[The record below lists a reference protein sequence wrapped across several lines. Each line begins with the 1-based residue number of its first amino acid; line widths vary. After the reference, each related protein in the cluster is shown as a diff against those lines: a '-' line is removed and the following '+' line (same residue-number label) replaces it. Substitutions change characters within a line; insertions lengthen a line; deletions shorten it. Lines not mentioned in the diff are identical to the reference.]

1 MNKALLGVILI
12 MVWGYLA
19 GIFFLVAFD
28 GEVTD
33 ASPLTLYQYWF
44 HYSTEPEI
52 KRWLSISSGLSVAV
66 MGGFALLIFAPSK
79 KSLFGD
85 ARFARRKEVKKS
97 GLFGNRGLVVGKLG
111 NRLLM
116 YAGYNAFL
124 SARARSGKGVSTVI
138 PNALVWPD
146 SFLAIDVKQEIWE
159 LTSAYRKHCGQDCYL
174 VNFMP
179 VDYRTHRYNP
189 LAYVSEDSNF
199 RIDDVQKIANMLLPD
214 KPNSDPLWTATPRT
228 FFLGIVL
235 YLLETP
241 GKPVTLGQVL
251 RETLADGDG
260 AAYFKRIIAK
270 RALAEKVRLASDAEA
285 IKQAGAD
292 LEAVLPT
299 DSNAREHIRLA
310 DMAVWYHLSASYR
323 ETLQAAMADRLK
335 AVPTAFD
342 ITNALEERASL
353 AVELRAA
360 KPLSAACVLAL
371 NSYTSIAAEK
381 TRSGIIVGLRASLEL
396 WMNPLV
402 DAATSANDFDLRD
415 IRKKK
420 LSIYLGVSPDNLE
433 RLAPLLNLF
442 FQQAIDLNTRERPEQ
457 NKSLKYLCL
466 LLMDEFTAIGAISG
480 LAKRIGYI
488 AGYGLRMLCV
498 IQSPSQLREVY
509 GKDAAETLKT
519 NHALSI
525 IFAPTATEKETAQNI
540 SDWLGYE
547 TVKNQSESSGM
558 GWFAKK
564 KSKNVSDSRRAL
576 MLPQEITGLGADNQ
590 LIIMEDMPPLI
601 AKKIR
606 YYREPE
612 FINRMKKVSR
622 SLRALGSKLPTREQL
637 EEAVR
642 KGELSAPVPLIK
654 LESHPLFTANEP
666 AEQTITV
673 VRAITAEDIPNLAA
687 VGLEKFA
694 VVWPVVEKPKPGEL
708 DVVGLHA
715 YTDKLYNALI
725 PLSGGQ
731 IEPTGI

>member
-1 MNKALLGVILI
+1 MNKALLSVVLI
-12 MVWGYLA
+12 TVWGYIA
-19 GIFFLVAFD
+19 GIFFLTAFD

-44 HYSTEPEI
+44 HYGTEPQIE
-52 KRWLSISSGLSVAV
+52 RWLSISGGLSAAV
-66 MGGFALLIFAPSK
+66 MAGFALLIFAPSK

-97 GLFGNRGLVVGKLG
+97 GLFGNKGLVVGKLG

-116 YAGYNAFL
+116 YSGYNAFL

-138 PNALVWPD
+138 PNALLWPD
-146 SFLAIDVKQEIWE
+146 SFIAIDVKQEIWE

-179 VDYRTHRYNP
+179 VDYRTHRFNP

-241 GKPVTLGQVL
+241 GKLVTLGQVL

-270 RALAEKVRLASDAEA
+270 RALAEKVRLSSDAEGK
-285 IKQAGAD
+285 KQAEAD

-299 DSNAREHIRLA
+299 DSNAQEHPRLP
-310 DMAVWYHLSASYR
+310 DMAVWYRLSASYR
-323 ETLQAAMADRLK
+323 ETLQAAMEDRTK

-353 AVELRAA
+353 GVELRAA

-371 NSYTSIAAEK
+371 NSYTSITAEK

-558 GWFAKK
+558 GWFAKR

-612 FINRMKKVSR
+612 FINRMKKVSK

-654 LESHPLFTANEP
+654 LESHQLFTAKEP
-666 AEQTITV
+666 AEQTIKV

-708 DVVGLHA
+708 DVAVLHGYA
-715 YTDKLYNALI
+715 DKLYNALI

>member
-12 MVWGYLA
+12 VVWGYIA
-19 GIFFLVAFD
+19 GIFFLAAFD
-28 GEVTD
+28 GEFTD

-44 HYSTEPEI
+44 HYGTEPEI
-52 KRWLSISSGLSVAV
+52 ERWLAISGGLSVAV

-85 ARFARRKEVKKS
+85 ARFAHHKEVKKS
-97 GLFGNRGLVVGKLG
+97 GLFGNKGLVVGKLG

-116 YAGYNAFL
+116 YSGYNAFL

-138 PNALVWPD
+138 PNALLWPD
-146 SFLAIDVKQEIWE
+146 SFIAIDIRQEIWD

-179 VDYRTHRYNP
+179 ADYRTHRQNP
-189 LAYVSEDSNF
+189 LAYISEDSNF
-199 RIDDVQKIANMLLPD
+199 RIDDVQKIANMLIPD
-214 KPNSDPLWTATPRT
+214 RPNSDPLWTATPRT
-228 FFLGIVL
+228 LFLGIVL

-251 RETLADGDG
+251 RETLAEGDG

-270 RALAEKVRLASDAEA
+270 RALGEKVRLASDAEG
-285 IKQAGAD
+285 IKQAVAD

-299 DSNAREHIRLA
+299 DSNAQEHPRLP
-310 DMAVWYHLSASYR
+310 DMAVWYRLSASYR
-323 ETLQAAMADRLK
+323 ETLQAAMEDRRK

-342 ITNALEERASL
+342 VTGALESASQC
-353 AVELRAA
+353 VELQAG
-360 KPLSAACVLAL
+360 KPLSTACELAL

-415 IRKKK
+415 LRKKK
-420 LSIYLGVSPDNLE
+420 ISIYLGVSPDNLE

-442 FQQAIDLNTRERPEQ
+442 FQQAIDLNTRERPER

-466 LLMDEFTAIGAISG
+466 LIMDEFTAIGAISG

-525 IFAPTATEKETAQNI
+525 IFAPTATEKETAQDI

-558 GWFAKK
+558 GWFAKR

-612 FINRMKKVSR
+612 FINRMKKVSK
-622 SLRALGSKLPTREQL
+622 SLRALGSKLPTKEQL

-654 LESHPLFTANEP
+654 LESHQLFTAKEP
-666 AEQTITV
+666 AKQTIKV

-694 VVWPVVEKPKPGEL
+694 VVWPVAEKPKPGEL
-708 DVVGLHA
+708 DEAVLHA
-715 YTDKLYNALI
+715 YTDKLYNAFI

-731 IEPTGI
+731 IEATGI